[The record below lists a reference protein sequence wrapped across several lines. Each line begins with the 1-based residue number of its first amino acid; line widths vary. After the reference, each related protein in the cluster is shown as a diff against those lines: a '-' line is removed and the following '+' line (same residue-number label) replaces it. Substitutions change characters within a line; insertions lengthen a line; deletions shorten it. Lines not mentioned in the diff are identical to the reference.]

1 MGRFR
6 ENSNVRWNCL
16 IKSGLG
22 SPWRTNDRLANI
34 FLQFNS
40 KFRGIA
46 PRPNENQFVA
56 PRAAIRIM
64 NYEFMGM
71 KKRRGRERGKGG
83 KGINRVQ
90 YRVWYLE
97 KSFVI
102 QEKHFLYRWNRSN
115 DMQIPSQPFTI
126 DKVTIV
132 YSLSSSIVSQLCS
145 IPTYFSVYS
154 DALNVSTSRTFRN
167 FSKYR
172 RYIY

>member
-22 SPWRTNDRLANI
+22 SPWRTNHRLANI

-64 NYEFMGM
+64 NFDGNE
-71 KKRRGRERGKGG
+71 KRRGRERGKEG
-83 KGINRVQ
+83 KEINRVR
-90 YRVWYLE
+90 YRVWYLK
-97 KSFVI
+97 KSFVL

-145 IPTYFSVYS
+145 IPTYFSIYS
-154 DALNVSTSRTFRN
+154 DVLNVSSSRAFRN

-172 RYIY
+172 RYVY